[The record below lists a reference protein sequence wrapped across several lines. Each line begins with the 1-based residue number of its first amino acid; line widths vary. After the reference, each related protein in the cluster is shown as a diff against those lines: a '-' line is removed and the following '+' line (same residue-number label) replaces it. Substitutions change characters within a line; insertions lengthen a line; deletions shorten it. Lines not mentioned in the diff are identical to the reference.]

1 MQARSGLE
9 FDVCVPLPAFTLSV
23 RAEVPPGITVL
34 VGPSG
39 SGKTTLL
46 RCLAGLIRPKAGF
59 IRLHGRW
66 LFAAA
71 AGVFIPPERRHVGYV
86 PQQYGLFPHLRVAD
100 NVAYGLLAQRVPA
113 AECRGRVQ
121 TILER
126 MGIAHLADRLPRQL
140 SGGEAQRVAL
150 ARACV
155 LEPDYVLLDEP
166 LAALDPD
173 TRQHIRQFMRQ
184 VLLEAQCP
192 VLCVT
197 HDLQDVQALAD
208 RVISLQEG
216 TLVTVQETMAR
227 PHTPQSENKM

>member
-1 MQARSGLE
+1 MQEQPGLV
-9 FDVCVPLPAFTLSV
+9 FDVCIPLAAFTLTV
-23 RAEVPPGITVL
+23 RATVPPGITAL

-46 RCLAGLIRPKAGF
+46 RCLAGLIRPADGF
-59 IRLHGRW
+59 IHLNGRL

-71 AGVFIPPERRHVGYV
+71 AGVFLPPEQRQVGYV
-86 PQQYGLFPHLRVAD
+86 PQQYGLFPRLRVAD
-100 NVAYGLLAQRVPA
+100 NVAYGLQARRVPA
-113 AECRGRVQ
+113 VERRRRVQ

-126 MGIAHLADRLPRQL
+126 MGIAHLADRLPYQL

-150 ARACV
+150 ARAFV

-166 LAALDPD
+166 LAALDPE

-184 VLLEAQCP
+184 VLLESGCP

-197 HDLQDVQALAD
+197 HDPQDVQAMAD
-208 RVISLQEG
+208 RVLTLQAG
-216 TLVTVQETMAR
+216 TLATVQETVVR
-227 PHTPQSENKM
+227 PG